1 MKRSLTILFLLGL
14 ASWSNERE
22 EPSILLFERNGIFYE
37 YASEIPFDGKVIT
50 GIWHKTY
57 KKGKLYVVESFHAD
71 EIVKTRDFYK
81 NGKLHGTSTSYWY
94 DGEKIRHKQVFID
107 GQLIIYE
114 KYDDGKF
121 VEKIL
126 VLADYGNQFRT
137 IDATMGIGG
146 PGEVNSYDF
155 LKQFHV
161 EGDYNFNNFSKQ
173 QEDLLRD
180 LLTSPGPLKIKD
192 GPFP

>member
-37 YASEIPFDGKVIT
+37 YASKIPFDGKVIT
-50 GIWHKTY
+50 EFQSHSENASVQQIY
-57 KKGKLYVVESFHAD
+57 KKGKLYVEESFFAD
-71 EIVKTRDFYK
+71 GMLMSRDFYK
-81 NGKLHGTSTSYWY
+81 NGKLHGTSTTYWG
-94 DGEKIRHKQVFID
+94 DGEKIRSKLVYID
-107 GQLIIYE
+107 DLVVVWEEWGR
-114 KYDDGKF
+114 DGKF
-121 VEKIL
+121 KGKYVYEQSEDS
-126 VLADYGNQFRT
+126 AF
-137 IDATMGIGG
+137 DATMGID
-146 PGEVNSYDF
+146 YDF
-155 LKQFHV
+155 LKYAIPAFS
-161 EGDYNFNNFSKQ
+161 NFSKQ